1 MNKRFSEYRV
11 MWLLVFF
18 DMPTETKA
26 QRKEYASFRKLLL
39 QDGFRMFQF
48 SIYTRYCMS
57 IESAETHKKRI
68 RSFIP
73 QYGNIGILTVTDKQ
87 FGAIEIFHG
96 LKREPAPKISVQ
108 LELF

>member
-1 MNKRFSEYRV
+1 MKNRFSEYRV

-26 QRKEYASFRKLLL
+26 QRREYAQFRKFLIK
-39 QDGFRMFQF
+39 DGFRMFQF
-48 SIYTRYCMS
+48 SIYSRYCMS
-57 IESAETHKKRI
+57 IEAAETHKNRI

-73 QYGNIGILTVTDKQ
+73 QYGDIGILMITDKQ
-87 FGAIEIFHG
+87 FGAIEVFHG
-96 LKREPAPKISVQ
+96 MKKKTPPPVTRQ